1 MKLFN
6 LLFLTLVLSFQVIA
20 QEYPEITIKDI
31 QFATDSSLNYNG
43 SLNSEPL
50 SSYEGDTVTV
60 TGVVMHPA
68 YEGVNPDSTRTLH
81 SGAAA
86 IYLQDENNPE
96 WGGILVRDPD
106 ASTAFSILDSGLV
119 ISVTGV
125 VSEYFTTTQLNI
137 FGFEASNIVG
147 QTTRP
152 KPVLLTLDSLV
163 QNGSG
168 LPKYTAEKW
177 EGVYVEFRNLTT
189 SDPGIIGYN
198 TFNVFDE
205 DGSTMVVGNVADLY
219 RTTPAPLAGTKVEYV
234 RGYIETR
241 TNIQNGWFIVNP
253 VYEDDIQYGDVSPP
267 NISNVLRD
275 KGVVAFNEDV
285 VISAKVYDADATA
298 DVKEAKLFYSI
309 NEAPFD
315 SLNMVLTNAEDS
327 IYSATIPAQNDST
340 LIRYYVS
347 AVDMDNAVSTNP
359 SNQNN
364 SYFYMTLDRPL
375 TIKDVQYSPYGSG
388 FSGYNGYEVTVS
400 GQVSAD
406 TSDIEG
412 DGFNIGPQVYLQ
424 YLDGSWSGIQIF
436 GIEADDVKKGEIIKA
451 TGLVNESFGVT
462 RIGTLDA
469 GVKIEITTGDN
480 PEGVLP
486 TLISTADI
494 ASSTGGSL
502 PAESYE
508 GVLVKFENVT
518 VLDAN
523 ADGNVDGPD
532 EGAGGSRNYGEI
544 YITDESNVQMRLE
557 LQDGTHDYHNF
568 WDAALEN
575 SGIRIETGHT
585 FESITGIL
593 FYSFSNYKLV
603 PRKND
608 DFVGHVT
615 DVENVIL
622 IPEEYSLSQNYPNP
636 FNPTTTINYTIPSIV
651 SNYSSSVVLKIYD
664 ILGKEVKTLVN
675 EVKQPGNYKVQFDA
689 SELTSGIYFYTLK
702 AGDFYQTKKL
712 ILLK

>member
-1 MKLFN
+1 MKVIN
-6 LLFLTLVLSFQVIA
+6 LLFLIIVFSIQIIA
-20 QEYPEITIKDI
+20 QEYPEITIRDI
-31 QFATDSSLNYNG
+31 QFATDSSLNYYG
-43 SLNSEPL
+43 SLNSEPK
-50 SSYEGDTVTV
+50 SAYEGDTVNV
-60 TGVVMHPA
+60 TGVVMHPT
-68 YEGVNPDSTRTLH
+68 YEGVNPDSIETLH
-81 SGAAA
+81 SGAPA

-96 WGGILVRDPD
+96 WGGILVRDPE
-106 ASTAFSILDSGLV
+106 ASTAFSILDTGLV

-125 VSEYFTTTQLNI
+125 VGEYFTTTQLNI

-163 QNGSG
+163 QIGSG

-189 SDPGIIGYN
+189 TDPGIIGYN

-205 DGSTMVVGNVADLY
+205 NGSTIVVGNVSDLF
-219 RTTPAPLAGTKVEYV
+219 RRTPAPLAGTKVDYI

-241 TNIQNGWFIVNP
+241 TNIQNGWFMINP
-253 VYEDDIQYGDVSPP
+253 VYENDIQYGDVSPP
-267 NISNVLRD
+267 NITNVLRD
-275 KGVVAFNEDV
+275 KGVVGFAEDV
-285 VISAKVYDADATA
+285 TVSARVVDPDATA
-298 DVKEAKLFYSI
+298 DVKNVKLFYSV

-315 SLNMVLTNAEDS
+315 SLDMTLSNVEDS
-327 IYSATIPAQNDST
+327 IYSATIPSQNDSS
-340 LIRYYVS
+340 LIKYYVS
-347 AVDMDNAVSTNP
+347 ATDNDNATSTNP
-359 SNQNN
+359 SNSNN
-364 SYFYMTLDRPL
+364 SYFYLVLNRPL
-375 TIKDVQYSPYGSG
+375 TIQDVQYSPFGSG

-400 GQVSAD
+400 GIVTAD
-406 TSDIEG
+406 TTDIQG

-424 YLDGSWSGIQIF
+424 NGTTPWSGIQIF
-436 GIEADDVKKGEIIKA
+436 GIEADDVRRGDKLTA
-451 TGLVNESFGVT
+451 TGIVNESFGVT
-462 RIGTLDA
+462 RIGTLDM
-469 GVKIEITTGDN
+469 GVQLSQNGTGLEI
-480 PEGVLP
+480 PLP
-486 TLISTADI
+486 LIIST
-494 ASSTGGSL
+494 SEVNSLTGGTL

-508 GVLVKFENVT
+508 GVLVKIENVT

-532 EGAGGSRNYGEI
+532 EGSGGSRNYGEI

-557 LQDGTHDYHNF
+557 LQDGTHDFHNF
-568 WDAALEN
+568 WDASLEN
-575 SGIRIETGHT
+575 IGTRIETGHT

-615 DVENVIL
+615 DVENSNI

-636 FNPTTTINYTIPSIV
+636 FNPTTTISFSIPNIASSFN
-651 SNYSSSVVLKIYD
+651 SNVTLKIYD
-664 ILGKEVKTLVN
+664 LLGREVNTLVN
-675 EVKQPGNYKVQFDA
+675 EVKQPGSYQVQFDA
-689 SELTSGIYFYTLK
+689 SELSSGIYFYALS

-712 ILLK
+712 VLLK